1 MLASEASGKSRLTY
15 TYSSNLN
22 MVLSRV
28 LNALCEGEPIIA
40 FESLE
45 TLYYF
50 LYEEVQK
57 DVKEDYEKLKRK
69 IELAAK
75 ASGVDIYDTI
85 LLQSRGVRKTITQEV
100 RPFLAIMVSALHK
113 HKLLIEEWGA
123 KPKFGNEGR
132 I

>member
-1 MLASEASGKSRLTY
+1 
-15 TYSSNLN
+15 
-22 MVLSRV
+22 MVLARV

-40 FESLE
+40 FEALE

-57 DVKEDYEKLKRK
+57 DVKEDYEKLRKK
-69 IELAAK
+69 IELSTK
-75 ASGVDIYDTI
+75 AQGVDIYDTI
-85 LLQSRGVRKTITQEV
+85 ILQSRTVRHTITQEV

-123 KPKFGNEGR
+123 NPKFGREGKL
-132 I
+132 